1 MGSSI
6 CIWQYLSQTNNN
18 CDNVP
23 VTDRWKF
30 VDDMTINEVINLV
43 NIGMATFNVKTHVPS
58 NIPSHNQFIPQ
69 EHLKTQKYLEEIKN
83 WATDNQMKLNSKKTK
98 NMIIN
103 FSTNKQFITNI
114 ELDGEVLE
122 TVNEH
127 KILGTILTSNLS
139 WERNT
144 QNLIKGANCA
154 MRLLHSASK
163 FTRKSSDLK
172 QIYTIFIRSRLE
184 TAVAVWHSGLTGEQR
199 ENLERVQKMAMRVIF
214 KKQYASYQK
223 SLQSLKLDTLEIRRQ
238 KLNMKFAKGCLKI
251 DKLCPMFPLND
262 VKHDMEKRN
271 NERYKVNH
279 AKTERYRQSS
289 IPYLQRLLNSQ

>member
-1 MGSSI
+1 
-6 CIWQYLSQTNNN
+6 
-18 CDNVP
+18 
-23 VTDRWKF
+23 
-30 VDDMTINEVINLV
+30 
-43 NIGMATFNVKTHVPS
+43 
-58 NIPSHNQFIPQ
+58 
-69 EHLKTQKYLEEIKN
+69 
-83 WATDNQMKLNSKKTK
+83 
-98 NMIIN
+98 MIIN

-289 IPYLQRLLNSQ
+289 IPYLQRLLNSK

>member
-1 MGSSI
+1 M
-6 CIWQYLSQTNNN
+6 
-18 CDNVP
+18 
-23 VTDRWKF
+23 
-30 VDDMTINEVINLV
+30 
-43 NIGMATFNVKTHVPS
+43 
-58 NIPSHNQFIPQ
+58 
-69 EHLKTQKYLEEIKN
+69 
-83 WATDNQMKLNSKKTK
+83 
-98 NMIIN
+98 
-103 FSTNKQFITNI
+103 
-114 ELDGEVLE
+114 
-122 TVNEH
+122 
-127 KILGTILTSNLS
+127 
-139 WERNT
+139 
-144 QNLIKGANCA
+144 
-154 MRLLHSASK
+154 
-163 FTRKSSDLK
+163 
-172 QIYTIFIRSRLE
+172 
-184 TAVAVWHSGLTGEQR
+184 EQR